1 MGKRSKYILISE
13 FCEINGIKIN
23 KFYRT
28 LHRHPELAR
37 KIRTSTAGE
46 RMLDEK
52 SAQTVRAIF
61 RNEKS
66 EDKKNRSAYTAA
78 GEINILTAE
87 VDELRIEVSEVR
99 CENRRLKKYIDRER
113 SISRKYRR
121 IADAVFK
128 ILGREY
134 LHDDEKRIADY
145 LENCD
150 DFKIYMN
157 SKFEKEDLC
166 DEEN

>member
-13 FCEINGIKIN
+13 FCEINRIKIN

-78 GEINILTAE
+78 GEINIRKKPLIKGAAI
-87 VDELRIEVSEVR
+87 VSDPRKSVIER
-99 CENRRLKKYIDRER
+99 
-113 SISRKYRR
+113 
-121 IADAVFK
+121 
-128 ILGREY
+128 G
-134 LHDDEKRIADY
+134 EKRFNQRFINA
-145 LENCD
+145 E
-150 DFKIYMN
+150 
-157 SKFEKEDLC
+157 S
-166 DEEN
+166 